1 MEQLVTRHF
10 MYLHGSLQLLEQ
22 KLMDRLMRAK
32 TENSNRLELLV
43 DELDSNI
50 KHVREVLQEAA
61 AARDPSNLDKV
72 EVLEITERLLAVQQL
87 PSHLVTTDGT
97 SADISVR

>member
-1 MEQLVTRHF
+1 M
-10 MYLHGSLQLLEQ
+10 
-22 KLMDRLMRAK
+22 
-32 TENSNRLELLV
+32 